1 MMFWKDRA
9 RKAQAKE
16 RTPRAIFP
24 GTEQFAAKV
33 HAAEK
38 LGIGL
43 AFVILAILLFPPS
56 GISPGS
62 EYREGAV
69 SDKQIIAPFEFS
81 VLKDDGRYEAEKK
94 AAEDA
99 VPPIFTIDS
108 QQTTKYMARLAAL
121 RQAVVAHDEGRSR
134 ALNLS
139 KLPDVKLSEE
149 TQAVL
154 ATPRTGVE
162 VVEAVE
168 RFANQV
174 LETGIVRTKRLA
186 ETAAYDTVRMKSEKF
201 ELSVP
206 VASLLDKSGV
216 ASRALAEAAVL
227 FSKSPG
233 AASAFVEVAGRFV
246 DVNAHLDPGRTAMER
261 ARARDAVSRFDG
273 VVLQGEKI
281 IGSHERIT
289 SEHIKKLRSL
299 EYYKRDLG
307 EKTSRFERSLPY
319 ASKFVITSLFLV
331 VFWAYLHTRRRRI
344 LAERHMIL
352 LLAVTSLIVLA
363 LGSLVMN
370 VLRLPPFLI
379 PVALVP
385 FLITLL
391 LDDEVAFLA
400 GIITTLMIATLAGLD
415 LVFIVASLAAVT
427 TGVYTVIGVRHRR
440 QFYRSLLFVAAAYVT
455 AIFAAGF
462 GSKLP
467 GSTVVLSAGYGILN
481 SFVCVLAA
489 MALLPVLES
498 IFGLTTNI
506 KLLELSDLNRP
517 LLRKMMIE
525 APGTY
530 HHSIVVGSL
539 AEAAAEAI
547 GANSLLARVGSYY
560 HDIGKISKPEYYVE
574 NQRNARSRH
583 DKLSPTMSC
592 LILESH
598 VREGVELAEQEKLPR
613 VIRQLIKEH
622 HGTSLMA
629 FFYQKALEID
639 SDAPVDEFRYP
650 GPKPSSK
657 EAAIVMLA
665 DSVEAASRSL
675 TSPTPSR
682 IRGVVTRI
690 VENRATEGEL
700 DECGLTMAELTKIR
714 ESFVPILISI
724 FHARPSYPEDVK
736 KKENGDI
743 GKEQT
748 EKDRYQY

>member
-1 MMFWKDRA
+1 MFEKFKISRFQSREKPA
-9 RKAQAKE
+9 GV
-16 RTPRAIFP
+16 PFP
-24 GTEQFAAKV
+24 KTEEFAARV
-33 HAAEK
+33 RTAEK
-38 LGIGL
+38 LGVGL
-43 AFVILAILLFPPS
+43 VFVLLAILLFPPS

-81 VLKDDGRYEAEKK
+81 ILKDDARYEAERK
-94 AAEDA
+94 AAADG

-121 RQAVVAHDEGRSR
+121 RQAVAAHQGRR
-134 ALNLS
+134 AGALDLS
-139 KLPDVKLSEE
+139 KLPDVKLSGA
-149 TQAVL
+149 TQSVL
-154 ATPRTGVE
+154 SDPRTGLE

-168 RFANQV
+168 KFAGQV
-174 LETGIVRTKRLA
+174 LATGIVRAKRTV
-186 ETAAYDTVRMKSEKF
+186 EITGRDTVRMRSETR
-201 ELSVP
+201 ELAVP
-206 VASLLDKSGV
+206 VSSLLDRSGIAPR
-216 ASRALAEAAVL
+216 ASSEAAAVL
-227 FSKSPG
+227 PG
-233 AASAFVEVAGRFV
+233 NPAAASAFVEIAGRFV
-246 DVNAHLDPGRTAMER
+246 DANAHYDPTRTSVER
-261 ARARDAVSRFDG
+261 AQALDAVSRFDG

-289 SEHIKKLRSL
+289 SEHVKKLRSL
-299 EYYKRDLG
+299 EYYKRGLG
-307 EKTSRFERSLPY
+307 EKTSGFERSLPY
-319 ASKFVITSLFLV
+319 ASKFVLTSLFLV
-331 VFWAYLHTRRRRI
+331 VFWAYLHTRRRKI
-344 LAERHMIL
+344 LAERHMIV
-352 LLAVTSLIVLA
+352 LLAVTALIVLA
-363 LGSLVMN
+363 LGSLVTN
-370 VLRLPPFLI
+370 VLRLPPYLI

-391 LDDEVAFLA
+391 LDDEVALLA
-400 GIITTLMIATLAGLD
+400 GIITALMIATLAGLD

-440 QFYRSLLFVAAAYVT
+440 QFYRSMLLVAGAYVA
-455 AIFAAGF
+455 AIFAGGF

-467 GSTVVLSAGYGILN
+467 GSTVLLYAGYGILN
-481 SFVCVLAA
+481 SFICVLAA
-489 MALLPVLES
+489 MALLPALES

-506 KLLELSDLNRP
+506 TLLELSDLNRP
-517 LLRKMMIE
+517 LLRRMMID

-530 HHSIVVGSL
+530 HHSMVVGSL

-547 GANSLLARVGSYY
+547 AANSLLARVASYY

-639 SDAPVDEFRYP
+639 SDAPADEFRYP
-650 GPKPSSK
+650 GPKPSAK
-657 EAAIVMLA
+657 EAAIIMLA

-690 VENRATEGEL
+690 VENRATDGEL
-700 DECGLTMAELTKIR
+700 DECGLTMAELTKVR
-714 ESFVPILISI
+714 ESFIPILISI

-743 GKEQT
+743 GSEQT
-748 EKDRYQY
+748 EKDGHQY

>member
-1 MMFWKDRA
+1 MFERFKIS
-9 RKAQAKE
+9 KFQSKE
-16 RTPRAIFP
+16 KPAGTLFPRT
-24 GTEQFAAKV
+24 EKFAARLRT
-33 HAAEK
+33 AEK
-38 LGIGL
+38 LGVGL
-43 AFVILAILLFPPS
+43 MFVLFAVLLYPPS

-62 EYREGAV
+62 QYREGAV

-81 VLKDDGRYEAEKK
+81 ILKDDARYEAERK
-94 AAEDA
+94 AAVDA

-121 RQAVVAHDEGRSR
+121 RQAVAARQEYR
-134 ALNLS
+134 AEALDLS
-139 KLPDVKLSEE
+139 KLPDMKLSAA
-149 TQAVL
+149 TRSVL
-154 ATPRTGVE
+154 ATPRTGLE

-168 RFANQV
+168 KFAGRV
-174 LETGIVRTKRLA
+174 LATGIVRTTKTVEMVGR
-186 ETAAYDTVRMKSEKF
+186 DTVRVRSEQR
-201 ELSVP
+201 ELAVSV
-206 VASLLDKSGV
+206 ATLLDRSGI
-216 ASRALAEAAVL
+216 AARAGSEAEVL
-227 FSKSPG
+227 FPRNPA
-233 AASAFVEVAGRFV
+233 AASAFVEIAEQFI
-246 DVNAHLDPGRTAMER
+246 DVNAQYDPTRSAMER
-261 ARARDAVSRFDG
+261 AQARDAVSRFDG
-273 VVLQGEKI
+273 VVLQGEEI
-281 IGSHERIT
+281 VGSHERIT
-289 SEHIKKLRSL
+289 AEDAKKLRSL
-299 EYYKRDLG
+299 EYYKRGLG
-307 EKTSRFERSLPY
+307 EKTSGFERSLPY
-319 ASKFVITSLFLV
+319 ASKFVISSLFLV
-331 VFWAYLHTRRRRI
+331 VFWAYLHTRRRKI
-344 LAERHMIL
+344 LAERHMVV

-363 LGSLVMN
+363 LGSLVIN
-370 VLRLPPFLI
+370 VLRLPPYLI
-379 PVALVP
+379 PVVLVP
-385 FLITLL
+385 FLVTLL
-391 LDDEVAFLA
+391 LDDEVGLLA

-415 LVFIVASLAAVT
+415 LVFIVVSLAAVT

-440 QFYRSLLFVAAAYVT
+440 QFYRSMLFVAGAYVV
-455 AIFAAGF
+455 AVFAGGF

-467 GSTVVLSAGYGILN
+467 GSTVLLYAGYGILN

-489 MALLPVLES
+489 TALLPVLES

-506 KLLELSDLNRP
+506 TLLELSDLNRP
-517 LLRKMMIE
+517 LLRRMMID

-530 HHSIVVGSL
+530 HHSMVVGSL

-547 GANSLLARVGSYY
+547 GANSLLARVASYY
-560 HDIGKISKPEYYVE
+560 HDIGKISKPEYFVE

-598 VREGVELAEQEKLPR
+598 VREGVELAEEEKLPR

-639 SDAPVDEFRYP
+639 SDASAEEFRYP

-657 EAAIVMLA
+657 EGAIVMLA

-690 VENRATEGEL
+690 LENRATEGEL

-714 ESFVPILISI
+714 ESFIPILISI

-743 GKEQT
+743 GSEQA
-748 EKDRYQY
+748 EKDGHQY